1 MSMVRVIARLDI
13 KGANLVKG
21 IRLEGL
27 RVLGDPDTFAR
38 YYYESGADELIYHDA
53 VASLYG
59 RNSLCEMISR
69 TSREI
74 FIPLTVGGGLRS
86 IEDIRQALAA
96 GADKVSLNTAVIAA
110 PQLIREAS
118 RRFGSSTI
126 VVAIEAGRQADG
138 SWLAF
143 TDNGREHTGVDAV
156 QWAIRAE
163 ELGAGEILAT
173 SIDREGTGEGFDTD
187 LCARIAAAVKIPVIA
202 HGGAGKAEHV
212 ADTARRTGVSAVA
225 VSSLLHYE
233 AIRTLRPRES
243 VGSEGNRE
251 FLQSGRGVSHVQP
264 CTVQELKRRLL
275 DGGVQCRLE
284 DAV

>member
-27 RVLGDPDTFAR
+27 ACSETPTRLLVITTNPA
-38 YYYESGADELIYHDA
+38 ADELIYQDA

-96 GADKVSLNTAVIAA
+96 GADKVSLNTAVIAD

-173 SIDREGTGEGFDTD
+173 SIDREGTGEGFDTE
-187 LCARIAAAVKIPVIA
+187 LCARIAGAVKIPVIA

-212 ADTARRTGVSAVA
+212 ADVARRTGVSAVA

-243 VGSEGNRE
+243 AGSEGNRE

-264 CTVQELKRRLL
+264 STMQELKRRLL

-284 DAV
+284 DAA

>member
-38 YYYESGADELIYHDA
+38 YYYESGADELIYQDA

-59 RNSLCEMISR
+59 RNSLCDIISR

-86 IEDIRQALAA
+86 LEDIRQALAA
-96 GADKVSLNTAVIAA
+96 GADKVSLNTAAIAE

-126 VVAIEAGRQADG
+126 VVAIEAGRQANG

-156 QWAIRAE
+156 EWAVRAE

-173 SIDREGTGEGFDTD
+173 SIDREGTGEGFDVE
-187 LCARIAAAVKIPVIA
+187 LCSRIASAVRIPVIA

-212 ADTARRTGVSAVA
+212 ADVALKTDVSGVA

-233 AIRTLRPRES
+233 AIRNLRPRES
-243 VGSEGNRE
+243 AGGEGNRE
-251 FLQSGRGVSHVQP
+251 FLQSGRGVSHVQS
-264 CTVQELKRRLL
+264 CSMQALKRTLL
-275 DGGVQCRLE
+275 TGGVPCRPE
-284 DAV
+284 DAA

>member
-38 YYYESGADELIYHDA
+38 YYYESGADELIYQDA

-96 GADKVSLNTAVIAA
+96 GADKVSLNTAVIAD

-173 SIDREGTGEGFDTD
+173 SIDREGTGEGFDTE
-187 LCARIAAAVKIPVIA
+187 LCARIAGAVKIPVIA
-202 HGGAGKAEHV
+202 HGGAGNAEHV
-212 ADTARRTGVSAVA
+212 ADVARRTGVSAVA

-243 VGSEGNRE
+243 AGSEGNRE

-264 CTVQELKRRLL
+264 STMQELKRRLL

-284 DAV
+284 DAA

>member
-38 YYYESGADELIYHDA
+38 YYYESGADELIYQDA

-275 DGGVQCRLE
+275 DGGAQCRLE

>member
-38 YYYESGADELIYHDA
+38 YYYESGADELIYQDA

-59 RNSLCEMISR
+59 RNSLCEIISR

-86 IEDIRQALAA
+86 LEDIRQALAA
-96 GADKVSLNTAVIAA
+96 GADKVSLNTAAIGD
-110 PQLIREAS
+110 PELIREAS

-126 VVAIEAGRQADG
+126 VVAIEAGRQANG

-156 QWAIRAE
+156 EWAIRAE

-173 SIDREGTGEGFDTD
+173 SIDREGTGEGFDTE
-187 LCARIAAAVKIPVIA
+187 LCSRIASAVKIPVIA
-202 HGGAGKAEHV
+202 HGGAGRAEHV
-212 ADTARRTGVSAVA
+212 AEVAGKTGVSAVA
-225 VSSLLHYE
+225 VSSILHYE
-233 AIRTLRPRES
+233 AIRTLRPRDS
-243 VGSEGNRE
+243 GGGEGNRE

-264 CTVQELKRRLL
+264 CQMRELKRLLL
-275 DGGVQCRLE
+275 DSGVQCRLE
-284 DAV
+284 DAA

>member
-1 MSMVRVIARLDI
+1 MVRVIARLDI

-38 YYYESGADELIYHDA
+38 YYYESGADELIYQDA

-59 RNSLCEMISR
+59 RNSLCEIISR

-86 IEDIRQALAA
+86 LEDIRQALAA
-96 GADKVSLNTAVIAA
+96 GADKVSLNTAAIAD
-110 PQLIREAS
+110 PGLIREAS

-126 VVAIEAGRQADG
+126 VVAIEAGRQANG

-156 QWAIRAE
+156 EWAIRAE

-187 LCARIAAAVKIPVIA
+187 LCSRIASAVKIPVIA
-202 HGGAGKAEHV
+202 HGGAGRAEHV
-212 ADTARRTGVSAVA
+212 AEVAVKTGVSAVA
-225 VSSLLHYE
+225 VSSILHYE
-233 AIRTLRPRES
+233 AIRTLRPRDS
-243 VGSEGNRE
+243 GGGEGNRE

-264 CTVQELKRRLL
+264 CQMRELKRLLL
-275 DGGVQCRLE
+275 DRGVQCRLE
-284 DAV
+284 DAA

>member
-1 MSMVRVIARLDI
+1 MVRVIARLDI

-38 YYYESGADELIYHDA
+38 YYYESGADELIYQDA

>member
-38 YYYESGADELIYHDA
+38 YYYESGADELIYQDA

>member
-38 YYYESGADELIYHDA
+38 YYYESGADELIYQDA

-59 RNSLCEMISR
+59 RNSLCEIISR

-86 IEDIRQALAA
+86 LEDIRQALAA
-96 GADKVSLNTAVIAA
+96 GADKVSLNTAAIGD
-110 PQLIREAS
+110 PELIREAS

-126 VVAIEAGRQADG
+126 VVAIEAGRQANG

-156 QWAIRAE
+156 EWAIRAE

-173 SIDREGTGEGFDTD
+173 SIDREGTGEGFDTE
-187 LCARIAAAVKIPVIA
+187 LCSRIASAVKIPVIA
-202 HGGAGKAEHV
+202 HGGAGRAEHV
-212 ADTARRTGVSAVA
+212 ADVAGQTGVSAVA
-225 VSSLLHYE
+225 VSSILHYE
-233 AIRTLRPRES
+233 AIRTLRPRDS
-243 VGSEGNRE
+243 GGGEGNRE

-264 CTVQELKRRLL
+264 CQMRELKRLLL
-275 DGGVQCRLE
+275 DSGVQCRLE
-284 DAV
+284 DAA